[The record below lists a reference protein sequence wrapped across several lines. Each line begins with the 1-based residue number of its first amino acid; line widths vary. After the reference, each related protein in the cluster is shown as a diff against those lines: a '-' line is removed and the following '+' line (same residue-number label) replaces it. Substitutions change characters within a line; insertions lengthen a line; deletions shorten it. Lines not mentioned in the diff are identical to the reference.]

1 LRKDDGNFEQQVEK
15 RFKMIEEDYDEYDEE
30 VEYYAVRPNKTQIK
44 KDIAALFALGEEM
57 AELSSD
63 QLNTLMLPEKIL
75 QAVHE
80 VSGMPHKG
88 ARKRLLKYIAGQL
101 HLIDAAPIIEKMAR
115 IKNKS
120 AHAVR
125 EHHLAEQWR
134 DRLIAEGN
142 EVVTEFLDDFPEAD
156 SQQLRQFIRNAQK
169 EFAAS
174 KPPKSARL
182 LYRYIKD
189 ILQNDGHLAGE
200 GESEEDDEDLL
211 GEDQEEI

>member
-1 LRKDDGNFEQQVEK
+1 
-15 RFKMIEEDYDEYDEE
+15 MIEEDYDEYEEE

-57 AELSSD
+57 SALSPD
-63 QLNTLMLPEKIL
+63 QLDTLMLPEKIL
-75 QAVHE
+75 QAVRE

-101 HLIDAAPIIEKMAR
+101 HLIDAAPIIEKLAR

-134 DRLIAEGN
+134 DRLLAEGN
-142 EVVTEFLDDFPEAD
+142 DAVTEFLDDYPKAD
-156 SQQLRQFIRNAQK
+156 SQQLRQLIRNTQK
-169 EFAAS
+169 EIAAS

-182 LYRYIKD
+182 LYRYIKEL
-189 ILQNDGHLAGE
+189 LQDEELLAVEDELEAGE
-200 GESEEDDEDLL
+200 EGFSGEEPQD
-211 GEDQEEI
+211 I

>member
-1 LRKDDGNFEQQVEK
+1 
-15 RFKMIEEDYDEYDEE
+15 MIEEEYDGYDED

-57 AELSSD
+57 SNLSPD

-75 QAVHE
+75 QAVRE

-101 HLIDAAPIIEKMAR
+101 HLIDVAPIIEKLER

-142 EVVTEFLDDFPEAD
+142 EALTELLDEHPEAD
-156 SQQLRQFIRNAQK
+156 SQQLRQLIRNAQK
-169 EFAAS
+169 EIATA

-182 LYRYIKD
+182 LYRYVKEL
-189 ILQNDGHLAGE
+189 LQNE
-200 GESEEDDEDLL
+200 GLTQAADDSEADEEEAFW
-211 GEDQEEI
+211 EDQDDL

>member
-1 LRKDDGNFEQQVEK
+1 
-15 RFKMIEEDYDEYDEE
+15 MIEEDYDGSDED

-44 KDIAALFALGEEM
+44 KDIAALFVLGEEM
-57 AELSSD
+57 SNLSPD

-75 QAVHE
+75 QAVRE

-101 HLIDAAPIIEKMAR
+101 HLIDASPIIEKLER

-120 AHAVR
+120 VHAVR

-142 EVVTEFLDDFPEAD
+142 EALTELLDDHPEAD
-156 SQQLRQFIRNAQK
+156 SQQLRQLIRNAQK
-169 EFAAS
+169 EIEAA
-174 KPPKSARL
+174 KPPKSARM
-182 LYRYIKD
+182 LYRYVKELLLNEGLTQAEHD
-189 ILQNDGHLAGE
+189 SAAGE
-200 GESEEDDEDLL
+200 DEDEEEYW
-211 GEDQEEI
+211 EDQDGL

>member
-1 LRKDDGNFEQQVEK
+1 LRKGDGNFEQQVEK

-75 QAVHE
+75 RAVHE